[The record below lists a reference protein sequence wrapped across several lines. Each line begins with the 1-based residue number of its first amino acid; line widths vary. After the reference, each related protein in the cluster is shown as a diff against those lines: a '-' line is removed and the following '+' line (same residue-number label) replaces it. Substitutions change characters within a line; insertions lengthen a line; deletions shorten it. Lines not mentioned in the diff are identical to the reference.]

1 MKSPGLSVKDWMQ
14 PRLHTVHLDDT
25 IEHAR
30 ELCERH
36 RVNQLPVVVRG
47 ELVGIV
53 TDRDLRD
60 AFPSLAEEAAHPA
73 EARAAT
79 ESLRVEEVMSP
90 NVLTVSES
98 DPIAHAATLMRRERI
113 GALPVVRDG
122 RLVGI
127 ITRSDLLGS
136 LVALLD
142 TARDA
147 AREARP

>member
-1 MKSPGLSVKDWMQ
+1 MKSSGLSVKDWMQ
-14 PRLHTVHLDDT
+14 SRLHTVHLDDT

-60 AFPSLAEEAAHPA
+60 AFPSIAEEAAHPA

-90 NVLTVSES
+90 NVLTVSEA
-98 DPIAHAATLMRRERI
+98 DPIERAATLMRRERI

-127 ITRSDLLGS
+127 VTRSDLLAA
-136 LVALLD
+136 LVALLNP
-142 TARDA
+142 ARDE
-147 AREARP
+147 AREARR